1 MIASILATLATVV
14 LAAIAT
20 ALYLLPVLLGWGR
33 RVPDIGSVAVINILL
48 GWTLVGW
55 AVALALALRS
65 VNADGPAVQRPP
77 HIPPSPPGPPGYCRP
92 GTRQVRGSRR
102 CHARL

>member
-1 MIASILATLATVV
+1 MIASIITTLVLTV
-14 LAAIAT
+14 IAV
-20 ALYLLPVLLGWGR
+20 ALYLLPVLVGWAR

-65 VNADGPAVQRPP
+65 VNTNGPAAQSPP
-77 HIPPSPPGPPGYCRP
+77 RIPPWHGTPPGRLPPGNNER
-92 GTRQVRGSRR
+92 
-102 CHARL
+102 